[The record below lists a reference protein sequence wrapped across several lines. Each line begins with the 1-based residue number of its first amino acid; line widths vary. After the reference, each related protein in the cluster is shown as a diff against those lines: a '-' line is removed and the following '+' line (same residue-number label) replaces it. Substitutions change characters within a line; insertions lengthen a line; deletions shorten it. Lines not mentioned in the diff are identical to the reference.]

1 MKLVPLKD
9 LGSINT
15 GNTPSKKERKFYEAK
30 DIPFIKPD
38 IISDSKLSEIT
49 HTEEYI
55 SNLARNNARIIPK
68 NSILVTC
75 IGSIGKIGITGP
87 GEYAFNQQINAI
99 VPNDGINV
107 RYFAYCLL
115 FNKKKLCEIANN
127 AVVPII
133 NKKQFSDFCVNINP
147 DIKVQK
153 DIVRTLDILACIIK
167 HRQSQLMKLDELV
180 KCRFVELFGDAKN
193 NPYGWVSETVD
204 SVVEEIIGGV
214 SVSGE
219 ARKIQKG
226 ELAVLKVSAV
236 TYGVFKCDEYKVISN
251 DIKLGKYVSPKKG
264 DLLFSRANTKE
275 LVGAT
280 ALVDKDYPHLL
291 LPDKIWKIVVSD
303 KVSPVYLKA
312 YLSEPWIRELMSKVA
327 TGTSGSMYNISME
340 KLRQIP
346 VILPPIERQN
356 AFSTFVRRIDKLR
369 FIVEDNL
376 SFLSLVGAFCIVEVG
391 DKSE

>member
-1 MKLVPLKD
+1 MKTVKLGELCDINPKDAQPAKGTLVSFIPMQRVSETGLVDTTETRQSEEVVKGFSSFREGDILMAKITPCMENGKGGIAKGLCNGIGYGSTEFHVIRPTSPL
-9 LGSINT
+9 I
-15 GNTPSKKERKFYEAK
+15 R
-30 DIPFIKPD
+30 
-38 IISDSKLSEIT
+38 
-49 HTEEYI
+49 TEWIYYYTTYP
-55 SNLARNNARIIPK
+55 RFR
-68 NSILVTC
+68 
-75 IGSIGKIGITGP
+75 
-87 GEYAFNQQINAI
+87 
-99 VPNDGINV
+99 
-107 RYFAYCLL
+107 
-115 FNKKKLCEIANN
+115 KLCEQNMTGSAGQKR
-127 AVVPII
+127 VPKSYLLGCPIPVPDLNTQDKVIHSLRSLRSII
-133 NKKQFSDFCVNINP
+133 ELRN
-147 DIKVQK
+147 
-153 DIVRTLDILACIIK
+153 
-167 HRQSQLMKLDELV
+167 SQLAMLDELV
-180 KCRFVELFGDAKN
+180 KCRFVEMFGDVKN
-193 NPYGWVSETVD
+193 NPYGWVSATVD
-204 SVVEEIIGGV
+204 SVTKEIIGGV

-219 ARKIQKG
+219 TRKIQKG

-346 VILPPIERQN
+346 VILPPIEQQN
-356 AFSTFVRRIDKLR
+356 TFTTFVRRIDKLR
-369 FIVEDNL
+369 FSIQ
-376 SFLSLVGAFCIVEVG
+376 SSLEKTQQLFDSLMQEYF
-391 DKSE
+391 D